1 VRQITRRAVLGTTVA
16 ALAVPHVAR
25 SNPSSIVVASSG
37 GAIEEGFTVAY
48 YKPFTAKTGI
58 EIISAVNS
66 YSKLKAMV
74 EANAVEWDVM
84 QIDSAPAATN
94 ARLGLLEQLDHG
106 VIDKSDL
113 IPGVPREHYLPC
125 DVAAA
130 VMAWNTKNLKPE
142 QVPHSWSDMWD
153 LKRFSGQR
161 GFWKQPFQ
169 VMEFALVADGVPK
182 DSYTR
187 STLIVPS
194 RALTASSPKS
204 SGGPA
209 APSRPRS

>member
-1 VRQITRRAVLGTTVA
+1 
-16 ALAVPHVAR
+16 
-25 SNPSSIVVASSG
+25 
-37 GAIEEGFTVAY
+37 
-48 YKPFTAKTGI
+48 
-58 EIISAVNS
+58 VNS